1 MSDLPD
7 YAVDFRGRP
16 ACPCQAE
23 WLPVFE
29 QLAQARGI
37 LPPQGLLP
45 TSQIIGGAV
54 QSGGTHATGGADD
67 TWPLT
72 TINDVAAYVR
82 LSRDMGADATWLRPK
97 NWDGKSGVAHVHR
110 VLRGCPHN
118 GPARYQITA
127 VDQGRNGLGSGGMGG
142 TDDGPRPLSMR
153 TWREGIEWAKTQLE
167 DDVAAEDVWQFKVP
181 ERDDKTE
188 ATERSAEFLLADAH
202 ARAGAAAQSARRT
215 EAAVK
220 ALAKALGPE
229 VEKAVAAALEDAV
242 VNVNVTVGGGE
253 SK

>member
-1 MSDLPD
+1 MAD
-7 YAVDFRGRP
+7 VVQFRGLP

-37 LPPQGLLP
+37 LTGPLP
-45 TSQIIGGAV
+45 LSQIIGGAV
-54 QSGGTHATGGADD
+54 ASGGTHATGGADD

-72 TINDVAAYVR
+72 TIRDVPAYVR
-82 LSRDMGADATWLRPK
+82 LSRDMGADATWFRPR
-97 NWDGKSGVAHVHR
+97 NWDSKGGVAHVHR

-127 VDQGRNGLGSGGMGG
+127 VDRGGNGLGSGGMGG
-142 TDDGPRPLSMR
+142 TDTGPRPLSGR

-167 DDVAAEDVWQFKVP
+167 DDVAAEDVWQFKLT
-181 ERDDKTE
+181 EQDDKTK
-188 ATERSAEFLLADAH
+188 ATERSAEWLLAQAH
-202 ARAGAAAQSARRT
+202 ARAGAAERHARRA
-215 EAAVK
+215 ERAVE
-220 ALAKALGPE
+220 ALAKAMGPQ
-229 VEKAVAAALEDAV
+229 VHAAVLDALADAV
-242 VNVNVTVGGGE
+242 VDVNVTVGGGE